1 MPENFKPCIKCF
13 FVGEMEVITAWT
25 GMIPVNKFPPE
36 TSCLCLGT
44 IFKYRGLM
52 EEIHHIVKQSPEA
65 QYQKLQLLL
74 SSCIPPRTSQ
84 AVVHF
89 HVCPDSSDR

>member
-1 MPENFKPCIKCF
+1 MPGNFKPCIKCICF
-13 FVGEMEVITAWT
+13 GEMEVITVWT
-25 GMIPVNKFPPE
+25 GMIPVNKFLPE

-52 EEIHHIVKQSPEA
+52 EEIYHNVKQSPEA
-65 QYQKLQLLL
+65 QYQKL
-74 SSCIPPRTSQ
+74 SSCMTPCTSQ

-89 HVCPDSSDR
+89 HVCPDS